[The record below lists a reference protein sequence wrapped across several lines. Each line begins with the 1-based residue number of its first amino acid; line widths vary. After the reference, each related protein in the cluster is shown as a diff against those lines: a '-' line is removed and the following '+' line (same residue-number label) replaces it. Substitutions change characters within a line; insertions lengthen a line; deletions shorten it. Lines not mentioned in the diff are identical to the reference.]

1 MRITE
6 LHATNVDMTEAMNT
20 YATEKVMSLER
31 VAQRFEPCDA
41 TIEMGKT
48 SEHHNKG
55 DVFFAEINLSIPGNL
70 LRARAVTD
78 DLYAAIDQAKDDIK
92 RQLVDVKD
100 KIVSDRTEA

>member
-6 LHATNVDMTEAMNT
+6 LHATNVEMTEAMNA

-41 TIEMGKT
+41 AVEVGKT

-55 DVFFAEINLSIPGNL
+55 DVFFAEINVTIPGNM
-70 LRARAVTD
+70 LRARVVTD

-92 RQLVDVKD
+92 RQLVDAKEKMID
-100 KIVSDRTEA
+100 GRS

>member
-6 LHATNVDMTEAMNT
+6 LHATNVDMTDAMNA

-41 TIEMGKT
+41 AIEVGKT

-55 DVFFAEINLSIPGNL
+55 DVFFAEINMTIPGRA
-70 LRARAVTD
+70 LRARVVTD
-78 DLYAAIDQAKDDIK
+78 DLYAAIDQAKDDMK

-100 KIVSDRTEA
+100 KMVSDRTEA

>member
-6 LHATNVDMTEAMNT
+6 LHATNVEMTEAMNA

-41 TIEMGKT
+41 SVEIGKT

-55 DVFFAEINLSIPGNL
+55 DVFFAEINLTIPGNM
-70 LRARAVTD
+70 LRARVVTD

-92 RQLVDVKD
+92 RQIVEAKEKMIDV
-100 KIVSDRTEA
+100 RT

>member
-6 LHATNVDMTEAMNT
+6 LHATNVEMTEAMNA

-41 TIEMGKT
+41 AVEIGKT

-55 DVFFAEINLSIPGNL
+55 DVFFAEINLTIPGNM
-70 LRARAVTD
+70 LRARVVTD

-92 RQLVDVKD
+92 RQIVDAKEKMID
-100 KIVSDRTEA
+100 GRS